1 MFAEFSRQGVDNK
14 GQALDTSVVR
24 FRLLPVVRY
33 RRLGRH
39 ALRTARVNLRFS
51 AAIHSLGYS
60 RLFYGRYFLSLYN

>member
-24 FRLLPVVRY
+24 FSLLPVVRY
-33 RRLGRH
+33 RRLGSH

-60 RLFYGRYFLSLYN
+60 RLFLWAVFLEPV